1 MSEPHHR
8 GRSVDDL
15 STVELVER
23 LNDQVTTLIRT
34 EMTSAVAEVKNKGTR
49 LGLGAGTSGVG
60 LLVVLYGLGALVAA
74 AVLGLATVVD
84 GWLAALVIG
93 GALVVVGAAAAGL
106 GAKRAGSA
114 VPPIPEDTA
123 ASVRADA
130 KTVKE
135 HL

>member
-34 EMTSAVAEVKNKGTR
+34 EMTSAVAEVKKKGTR

-106 GAKRAGSA
+106 GAKRASSA